1 MEIKLL
7 GITVCSV
14 RTHLYIQ
21 FSYQSTIKKT
31 IVKKQNTSK
40 KHAIFVCFAQRRCQ
54 NHLTTMVAT
63 YRQGEQGVVLKYI
76 LLCKRKWFAYVNPR
90 PEIDEVN
97 FQMKLHTVVKI

>member
-63 YRQGEQGVVLKYI
+63 YRQGEQGVVLKYYYVKGNG
-76 LLCKRKWFAYVNPR
+76 LLMLIRDQKSMR
-90 PEIDEVN
+90 
-97 FQMKLHTVVKI
+97 

>member
-21 FSYQSTIKKT
+21 FSYQSTIKKNNC
-31 IVKKQNTSK
+31 KKA
-40 KHAIFVCFAQRRCQ
+40 KHLEKACNFCLFRA
-54 NHLTTMVAT
+54 TTMPKSPDDDGRYLPARRT
-63 YRQGEQGVVLKYI
+63 GGSLKI